1 MQGKRKDQVEFS
13 YKVCAIGIVGIIAIA
28 IVLGL
33 WRWMEP
39 ASADARPPGPNYNYW
54 TPTEDDLIMIDSL
67 HNQVRDIEE
76 DVNDLNVSVT
86 RIDRKLDDMIDEQNK
101 EAATIYNDEYQM
113 WITNE
118 GDTIYE

>member
-13 YKVCAIGIVGIIAIA
+13 YKVCAIGIVGIVAIA
-28 IVLGL
+28 MVLGL
-33 WRWMEP
+33 WNWMEP
-39 ASADARPPGPNYNYW
+39 RSLDERPPGPNYNYW

-101 EAATIYNDEYQM
+101 EDATLYNDEYQM
-113 WITNE
+113 WITGE

>member
-1 MQGKRKDQVEFS
+1 MYQGKSKDQINFS
-13 YKVCAIGIVGIIAIA
+13 YRVCAVSMIAIIL
-28 IVLGL
+28 IVIGMWISRWTASPAAHYETDL
-33 WRWMEP
+33 WI
-39 ASADARPPGPNYNYW
+39 
-54 TPTEDDLIMIDSL
+54 PTEDDLIMIDSL

-101 EAATIYNDEYQM
+101 EAASQYNDEYQM
-113 WITNE
+113 WITGE